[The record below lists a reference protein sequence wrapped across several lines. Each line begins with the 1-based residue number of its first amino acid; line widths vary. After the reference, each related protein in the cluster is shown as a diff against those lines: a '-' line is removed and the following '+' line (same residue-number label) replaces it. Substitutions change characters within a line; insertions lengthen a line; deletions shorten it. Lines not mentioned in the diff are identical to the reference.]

1 MAFQNSIQVTFP
13 TVHCMTGAVSLP
25 IDDLPIFN
33 VPKLVIIRLP
43 KVC

>member
-1 MAFQNSIQVTFP
+1 MAFQNPALVPFP

-25 IDDLPIFN
+25 VDDLPIFS
-33 VPKLVIIRLP
+33 VPKLAIITLP